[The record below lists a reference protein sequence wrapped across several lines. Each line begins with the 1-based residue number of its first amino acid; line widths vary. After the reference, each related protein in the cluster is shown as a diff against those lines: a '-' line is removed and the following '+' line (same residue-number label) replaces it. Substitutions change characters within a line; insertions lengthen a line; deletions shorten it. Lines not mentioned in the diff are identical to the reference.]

1 MRSTVPSGCSLV
13 RGIITPRHLSNWRST
28 EGGVVTERRRPGAV
42 AESRSPSEEHKGG
55 HTAQHLS
62 YVYYSGESQRIK
74 DNGSQRVGGDRP
86 GETDLIMGERIN
98 NTCKVVIL

>member
-1 MRSTVPSGCSLV
+1 MRAAVSSGYSLLV
-13 RGIITPRHLSNWRST
+13 GIITPRHLSNWRST

-62 YVYYSGESQRIK
+62 YVYYPVEFQRIK
-74 DNGSQRVGGDRP
+74 NNGSQRVGGDRP
-86 GETDLIMGERIN
+86 GETDLIMGERID
-98 NTCKVVIL
+98 NTCKVVTL